1 MIKLKS
7 NWIKSRKDETDR
19 ENFRY
24 LSKHELNH
32 NKLAILVIAQK
43 QSYPEEYSVLS
54 KNKILSPAS
63 SLISLNPIFKDELF
77 RVGGRVQETS

>member
-43 QSYPEEYSVLS
+43 
-54 KNKILSPAS
+54 
-63 SLISLNPIFKDELF
+63 
-77 RVGGRVQETS
+77 